1 VYRRGRAKRAGSN
14 GTHAAAVA
22 VRGIVAYPDGFE
34 FRLVLWVRR
43 PLSRGRRRGHPMWE
57 PIMFEPL
64 GLDRGGELPAEF
76 LRFGIQFPDGASVTN
91 LDSPPWELSPDA
103 TAPSHGMESSSGGGS
118 DTHYEQDWWA
128 WPVPDAGILAFVC
141 EWPAHDI
148 AETRYEVNADD
159 IRRAAERA
167 LPVWPDL
174 LGPSHVTRSQIMHH
188 MTASH
193 IRATESP
200 RGDH

>member
-1 VYRRGRAKRAGSN
+1 VSFFEGRRAAVNAHDDDEEIDEIEDLDEPRSAYLGGVVAVEAVIARSE
-14 GTHAAAVA
+14 TAAVA

-43 PLSRGRRRGHPMWE
+43 PHNRGRRRLHPMWE
-57 PIMFEPL
+57 PIMLEPL
-64 GLDRGGELPAEF
+64 GLDPGGELPAEF

-103 TAPSHGMESSSGGGS
+103 TAPSHG
-118 DTHYEQDWWA
+118 
-128 WPVPDAGILAFVC
+128 
-141 EWPAHDI
+141 I

-174 LGPSHVTRSQIMHH
+174 LGPSHVTRSQIMPH

-193 IRATESP
+193 IRATENP